1 MNKFPLHGSV
11 DLDVIDNILMVE
23 GYGPWNLESVIE
35 SGERVVPLIKQL
47 SLAGPWGALVVLH
60 GDPIYVP
67 DAANFLA
74 ESIQQQRK
82 QGRVATSLV
91 VEESNSPEFAKRH
104 LSSIFDQ
111 AGETF
116 RFFPNKEQAKWWLVQ
131 KIIRAEQ
138 TDN

>member
-1 MNKFPLHGSV
+1 MSKFPLHGSV
-11 DLDVIDNILMVE
+11 DLDVIDNILIVE
-23 GYGPWNLESVIE
+23 GYGPWNLESVTE
-35 SGERVVPLIKQL
+35 SGVRVLPLIETL
-47 SLAGPWGALVVLH
+47 SLAGPWGALVILH

-67 DAANFLA
+67 DAAQFLA
-74 ESIQQQRK
+74 ESIRQQRI
-82 QGRVATSLV
+82 QGRVATALM

-104 LSSIFDQ
+104 LASLLEQ

-131 KIIRAEQ
+131 KIIRATQ